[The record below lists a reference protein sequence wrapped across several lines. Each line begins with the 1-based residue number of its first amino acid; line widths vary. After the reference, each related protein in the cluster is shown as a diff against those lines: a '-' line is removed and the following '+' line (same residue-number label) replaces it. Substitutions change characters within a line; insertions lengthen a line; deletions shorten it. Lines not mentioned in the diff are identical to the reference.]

1 MNAQVAVGAAAVL
14 FLHVE
19 HAPAG
24 DSVTAAEADVRVIGL
39 ADLGLLHGILA
50 EHHVV
55 RPAAGLAGEQNL
67 SAGVRYGEHLLRVTV
82 GQRQRLLA
90 HDVRAGLQCRDRPCL
105 MRQIRG
111 ADGYDIQLVLVL
123 IQHLLRVGVPLRDI
137 PALSRFLRR
146 FFPDI
151 GAGNDLGQPLLSEV
165 IDGRKVCAVAD
176 HSGADQ
182 CNTEFLAH
190 SSFLTYHIK
199 SFKGITLP
207 PL

>member
-1 MNAQVAVGAAAVL
+1 MKKPLYKVLYVQVLAAI
-14 FLHVE
+14 
-19 HAPAG
+19 
-24 DSVTAAEADVRVIGL
+24 VIGVL
-39 ADLGLLHGILA
+39 LG
-50 EHHVV
+50 
-55 RPAAGLAGEQNL
+55 
-67 SAGVRYGEHLLRVTV
+67 
-82 GQRQRLLA
+82 
-90 HDVRAGLQCRDRPCL
+90 
-105 MRQIRG
+105 
-111 ADGYDIQLVLVL
+111 
-123 IQHLLRVGVPLRDI
+123 
-137 PALSRFLRR
+137 F